1 MTERSAKNIPKLLAD
16 PYAEIIL
23 SATYRSPHSALE
35 LVRKYSIPTAACYR
49 KIHELEEAGMIKC
62 VDVIKSMKGK
72 RIKRYRANIEGA
84 YLTFEN
90 GSFMVKLQFKRAKGD
105 REGEEWLTLKLQP

>member
-23 SATYRSPHSALE
+23 SATYRSPKSALE
-35 LVRKYSIPTAACYR
+35 LVKSYRIPTAACYR
-49 KIHELEEAGMIKC
+49 KIHELEDAGMIKC
-62 VDVIKSMKGK
+62 VDAIKSLGGK
-72 RIKRYRANIEGA
+72 RIKRYQANIEAA

-90 GSFMVKLQFKRAKGD
+90 GTFMLKLQFKSNKTDGKK
-105 REGEEWLTLKLQP
+105 EEWVTLKL